1 MPGWRPGPRPY
12 GKITDRPCF
21 SWIPQHRRGD
31 VNVIS
36 WFSYKSTR
44 FFNFCNFIRFKIF
57 QNRPPFFH
65 LLLEIFNH
73 GDLPYKVKK
82 ADEANNN
89 FIKNKTKKDHSTKSF
104 SYIISKKNIGIPS
117 MLWNWPHLIKYMYRP
132 KITIDPRST
141 KITKKKRKCS

>member
-1 MPGWRPGPRPY
+1 MSFPGS
-12 GKITDRPCF
+12 T
-21 SWIPQHRRGD
+21 
-31 VNVIS
+31 
-36 WFSYKSTR
+36 YKSTR

-82 ADEANNN
+82 VDEANNN

-104 SYIISKKNIGIPS
+104 SYIISKKKNKKHWYPIDALKLTAFNKVHVQTKDHDRSTIYEDNQKKKK
-117 MLWNWPHLIKYMYRP
+117 MLLKTEHLIVP
-132 KITIDPRST
+132 INPL
-141 KITKKKRKCS
+141 